1 MGGCRLLTF
10 ADRQPDAAV
19 PRSSRGSTALPGSP
33 GPAPLVGSF
42 HFRLSHHLP
51 NEHLLCVCVCLLG
64 NAYSVSARVS
74 VLGVLVLRGLG
85 QGRAL
90 PPRGFLLTPPP
101 GGPSGRPVLSFS
113 GLGLATSS
121 VGVRLAWEIL
131 APPDVRRPF
140 SRPPARPRLHLW
152 VLPFGR
158 SPFALLPGLGCAL
171 GGGPAVNLLTPK
183 PLSWRLVCTSL
194 LLVSLADARRSG
206 LCLVPSSSSLP
217 CVSPSADAGSLAPSL
232 RLWASAATLLLP
244 LQRAHRLRTS
254 LLRVRLRS
262 RWPGF
267 SRLSVG
273 GNKYITACTVWRVT
287 VLKVAPF
294 SCCKTGLRA
303 LCARRPSGGGLSSVL
318 IL

>member
-1 MGGCRLLTF
+1 M
-10 ADRQPDAAV
+10 P
-19 PRSSRGSTALPGSP
+19 PSRGAPAAPQPCQAPQVLPRWW
-33 GPAPLVGSF
+33 AVF
-42 HFRLSHHLP
+42 T
-51 NEHLLCVCVCLLG
+51 
-64 NAYSVSARVS
+64 SVSLITCRTSISCVS
-74 VLGVLVLRGLG
+74 ASAFWEMLIPSLPEFCVLGVLVLRGLG

-101 GGPSGRPVLSFS
+101 GGPSGRRVLSFS

>member
-33 GPAPLVGSF
+33 GPALLVGSF

-74 VLGVLVLRGLG
+74 RVRGSSSPWAWAGQSPPTPWLPSDSSSWGPFRAASSQFQWPWVSHLLGWGAPCLG
-85 QGRAL
+85 D
-90 PPRGFLLTPPP
+90 PC
-101 GGPSGRPVLSFS
+101 
-113 GLGLATSS
+113 
-121 VGVRLAWEIL
+121 
-131 APPDVRRPF
+131 APRRPKALL
-140 SRPPARPRLHLW
+140 PPARPRLHLW

-217 CVSPSADAGSLAPSL
+217 CVSPSADVGSLAPSL